1 MTDVAPELL
10 REAFIDPIRFA
21 LLIDDEFRS
30 LDRLLDG
37 ATIKDADKDRLNGLF
52 NFCRE
57 RGWLCDVEGD
67 FDRISATNGPAGLH
81 QSDLLILD
89 FHLDHAR
96 PTDSSAS
103 VSLIQKLNA
112 SPHLNLVVVYTSDDI
127 HTVALDVAF
136 GLGGGGKLPA
146 DNVAQARRE
155 QVEGMDLGEV
165 TPSDDLLTAF
175 VKGDRTAASMLTMR
189 ERLNAAG
196 AEGGTANALITT
208 LCADYFA
215 RRMTAPVIATRPPST
230 VIGASIDGDVP
241 WVSGDNVFVAVVSKD
256 DDPDQIV
263 NRLCAALSSWKPSP
277 LQVMLVHARSAMEK
291 AGSKYDQKVLDSDL
305 MQAGWILDVLSTAPD
320 NRGRRLGELYGNLFH
335 RLSAELQQTVGQ
347 FGEKLFKVD
356 EGENTIGLARAWARL
371 KDTTDDHEI
380 YHAAN
385 EFLCS
390 DKPPEKGRL
399 TTGLIFSVSNGAG
412 GGDKPLLV
420 CTTPSCDLVPDQNN
434 RGWDAQLSPLKAVY
448 ATRLRPAETEEVVP
462 SLQKA
467 TQGRHLY
474 LTVNKR
480 RRVFEFVDE
489 HTRQANLEVLFVSN
503 NGLYKDD
510 KFSGHIVRMIDGVP
524 TLQAAE
530 FKVVAQLRP
539 NYANRLLIDAGQ
551 QKARI
556 GMTWLPMPETAE
568 RDTAPAAEA
577 EPVPQAVPVA
587 GSDPVQ
593 APELDEA

>member
-1 MTDVAPELL
+1 MTDVAPALL

-21 LLIDDEFRS
+21 LLIDDEFQS
-30 LDRLLDG
+30 FDRLLDG
-37 ATIKDADKDRLNGLF
+37 ATIKDDDKARLTGLF
-52 NFCRE
+52 NFCRQ

-67 FDRISATNGPAGLH
+67 FNRISAMDGPAGLH

-89 FHLDHAR
+89 FHLDPAR
-96 PTDSSAS
+96 TTDSSAS
-103 VSLIQKLNA
+103 VGLIQKLNA

-136 GLGGGGKLPA
+136 GLGGGGKMPS
-146 DNVAQARRE
+146 DEVAQARRE
-155 QVEGMDLGEV
+155 QVEDMDIGEIA
-165 TPSDDLLTAF
+165 PSQDLLKAF
-175 VKGDRTAASMLTMR
+175 VRGDRAAPSMLTMR
-189 ERLNAAG
+189 DRLTAGGAQGGAPNAI
-196 AEGGTANALITT
+196 ITT
-208 LCADYFA
+208 LCADHFA
-215 RRMTAPVIATRPPST
+215 QRMTGPVIANRPSGV

-241 WVSGDNVFVAVVSKD
+241 WVSGDNVFVAVVSKR
-256 DDPDQIV
+256 DDPDKIV
-263 NRLCAALSSWKPSP
+263 DRLCTALSSWKPSP

-305 MQAGWILDVLSTAPD
+305 MQAGWILDVLSTSPD

-347 FGEKLFKVD
+347 FGQKLFFKAD
-356 EGENTIGLARAWARL
+356 DGEKPIDLARAWSRV
-371 KDTTDDHEI
+371 KETTQDHEI

-390 DKPPEKGRL
+390 DKPPKKGRL
-399 TTGLIFSVSNGAG
+399 TTGLVFSVSTGTG

-420 CTTPSCDLVPDQNN
+420 CTTPSCDLVPDQNA
-434 RGWDAQLSPLKAVY
+434 RGWDLQLSPMKAVY
-448 ATRLRPAETEEVVP
+448 ATRLRPAETDEVVR
-462 SLQKA
+462 SLQQA

-474 LTVNKR
+474 LTVNNR
-480 RRVFEFVDE
+480 RRVYEFVDE
-489 HTRQANLEVLFVSN
+489 NTRQANLEVLFVSD

-530 FKVVAQLRP
+530 FKVVAQLRS
-539 NYANRLLIDAGQ
+539 NYSNRMLMDAGQ

-556 GMTWLPMPETAE
+556 GMTWLPMPETAVPE
-568 RDTAPAAEA
+568 PDLSAEA
-577 EPVPQAVPVA
+577 EPVSEDVVA
-587 GSDPVQ
+587 PAQ
-593 APELDEA
+593 EPDEA

>member
-1 MTDVAPELL
+1 MTDVAPALL

-21 LLIDDEFRS
+21 LLIDDEFQS
-30 LDRLLDG
+30 FDRLLDG
-37 ATIKDADKDRLNGLF
+37 ATIKDADKTRLTGLF
-52 NFCRE
+52 NFCRD

-67 FDRISATNGPAGLH
+67 FNRISTMDGPAGLH

-89 FHLDHAR
+89 FHLDPAR
-96 PTDSSAS
+96 TTDSSAS

-136 GLGGGGKLPA
+136 GLGGGGKLLSEE
-146 DNVAQARRE
+146 VAQTRRE
-155 QVEGMDLGEV
+155 EVDDMNLGEIV
-165 TPSDDLLTAF
+165 PSEDLLTAF
-175 VKGDRTAASMLTMR
+175 VTGNRAAASMLTVR
-189 ERLNAAG
+189 DSLNAGG
-196 AEGGTANALITT
+196 ATGGAANAIVTT
-208 LCADYFA
+208 LCADHFA
-215 RRMTAPVIATRPPST
+215 QRMSGPVIANRPSGV
-230 VIGASIDGDVP
+230 VIGACIDGDVP

-263 NRLCAALSSWKPSP
+263 DRLCEALSSWKPSP

-305 MQAGWILDVLSTAPD
+305 MQAGWILDVLSTAPEQ
-320 NRGRRLGELYGNLFH
+320 RGRRLGELYGNLFH

-347 FGEKLFKVD
+347 FGEKLFKAD
-356 EGENTIGLARAWARL
+356 EGEPPLALARAWSRV
-371 KDTTDDHEI
+371 KDATADHEI

-390 DKPPEKGRL
+390 DKPPKRGRL
-399 TTGLIFSVSNGAG
+399 TTGLVFSVSTGAG

-420 CTTPSCDLVPDQNN
+420 CTTPSCDLVPDQNA
-434 RGWDAQLSPLKAVY
+434 RGWDLQLSPMKAVY
-448 ATRLRPAETEEVVP
+448 ATRLRPAETDEVVR
-462 SLQKA
+462 SLQQA

-474 LTVNKR
+474 LTVNNR
-480 RRVFEFVDE
+480 RRVYEFVDE
-489 HTRQANLEVLFVSN
+489 HTRQASLEVLFVSD

-510 KFSGHIVRMIDGVP
+510 KFSGHIVRMIGGVP

-539 NYANRLLIDAGQ
+539 NYSNRMLMDAGQ

-556 GMTWLPMPETAE
+556 GMTWLPMPETDEAKSDPVTE
-568 RDTAPAAEA
+568 PAPPA
-577 EPVPQAVPVA
+577 EPVAA
-587 GSDPVQ
+587 SD
-593 APELDEA
+593 